1 MDTADAS
8 VNIIGCAPTGFA
20 KVVAV
25 DVKVLIEH
33 LVGQTL
39 FVAEHLV
46 DASRDRPAAD
56 EFVDQH

>member
-1 MDTADAS
+1 L
-8 VNIIGCAPTGFA
+8 CAYRIA

-25 DVKVLIEH
+25 HVKVLIEH